1 MPTAQP
7 CLGRQRPTGS
17 HPQTR
22 TPPTA
27 YRANFLVAIPRTP
40 LSPSAQLPEVV
51 RPPTSGPFKRLARLR
66 RRLRRRLWLRLRRR
80 LLRLME
86 PERERTGK
94 HFKKGRKRRR
104 APNTLV
110 GAAEAM
116 RARWELGERQPEAK
130 KARLSAILFAENCE
144 VTHDQLCELLKY
156 AVLGKSSVPKP
167 SWCQLFHQNHLNNV
181 VVFVLQGMSQLHFY
195 RFYLEFGFLRK
206 AFRHK
211 FRLPPPS
218 SNFLADIIGLKKKQA
233 TRDQSKM
240 GEGSLPST
248 SSKVRVNLQNDPIIQ
263 KYGSKKVCLTRCLLT
278 KEEMKTFHFPL
289 QGCPDC
295 ANFVPTKCNGSITDN
310 SPLFGLDCEMCVTSK
325 GRELTRISLVAEGG
339 SCVMDELVKPD
350 NKILDYLT
358 SFSGIT
364 KKILNPVT
372 TRLKDVQRQ
381 LKSLLPPDAVLV
393 GHSLDL
399 DLRALKMIHPYVI
412 DTSLLYVREQ
422 GRRFKLKFLAKA
434 ILGKDIQC
442 PNRLGHDATEDART
456 TLELARYFLKYG
468 PRKIAEL
475 NLEALASHQELLATG
490 QELRNTAEVVQQPNT
505 SVLECLDL
513 MGQKLLFLTREPET
527 SELSSARNCETVKCL
542 SNKEVL
548 EQARVEIPLF
558 PFSIVQFSF
567 EPFSPSLTEEMN
579 KRMRIKWTEM
589 STVYAGPFSKN
600 CNLRA
605 LKRLFKSF
613 GPIRSMTLVLETHQ
627 PHLCIQYEV
636 LEAAQLAIESLD
648 GVLVEGACI
657 KVQRPVTELTLDCNT
672 LVNELEQDS
681 ENRGT
686 IYLSGVSETFKE
698 HLLQQSNLFLGLEA
712 VILPKD
718 LKSGKQKRYCF
729 LKFKNFGSAQRALD
743 ILKGK
748 DWKLKGRHALT
759 PRHLHAWLRGLP
771 PESRRPP
778 GIRVI
783 PPPSEQQALQ
793 ALKVDHP
800 KIAAWRWGRKIG
812 KLYHSLG
819 PGTLCLILLPGTK
832 STHGSFSGLGL
843 MGIKDEEESTT
854 PNVCL

>member
-1 MPTAQP
+1 MEERIP
-7 CLGRQRPTGS
+7 GS
-17 HPQTR
+17 
-22 TPPTA
+22 
-27 YRANFLVAIPRTP
+27 
-40 LSPSAQLPEVV
+40 
-51 RPPTSGPFKRLARLR
+51 
-66 RRLRRRLWLRLRRR
+66 
-80 LLRLME
+80 LME
-86 PERERTGK
+86 PEKERTGRQP
-94 HFKKGRKRRR
+94 KKGRKRRR
-104 APNTLV
+104 APNKVV

-116 RARWELGERQPEAK
+116 RADWDLKERQPEAK
-130 KARLSAILFAENCE
+130 KARLSTILFAENYE
-144 VTHDQLCELLKY
+144 VTHGQLCELLKY
-156 AVLGKSSVPKP
+156 AVLGKSSIPKP

-211 FRLPPPS
+211 FLLPPPS
-218 SNFLADIIGLKKKQA
+218 STFLADIIGLQKKQ
-233 TRDQSKM
+233 TTGNLPKTM
-240 GEGSLPST
+240 EGSLPSA
-248 SSKVRVNLQNDPIIQ
+248 SSKANINLQNDPIIQ
-263 KYGSKKVCLTRCLLT
+263 KYGCKKVGLTRCILT

-289 QGCPDC
+289 QGFPDC
-295 ANFVPTKCNGSITDN
+295 ENFVPTKCNGSITDN
-310 SPLFGLDCEMCVTSK
+310 SPLFGLDCEMCLTSK

-339 SCVMDELVKPD
+339 CCVMDELVKPD

-372 TRLKDVQRQ
+372 TKLKDVQRQ
-381 LKSLLPPDAVLV
+381 LKALLPPDAVLV

-442 PNRLGHDATEDART
+442 PGRLGHDATEDART

-468 PRKIAEL
+468 PKKIAEL
-475 NLEALASHQELLATG
+475 NLEGLASHPEVQAAG
-490 QELRNTAEVVQQPNT
+490 QEPKNAAEIVQHPNT
-505 SVLECLDL
+505 SVLECLDS
-513 MGQKLLFLTREPET
+513 MGQKLLFLARET
-527 SELSSARNCETVKCL
+527 DAGELSSSRNCQTIKCL
-542 SNKEVL
+542 SNKE
-548 EQARVEIPLF
+548 
-558 PFSIVQFSF
+558 
-567 EPFSPSLTEEMN
+567 M
-579 KRMRIKWTEM
+579 RMKWTEM

-605 LKRLFKSF
+605 LKRLFKNF
-613 GPIRSMTLVLETHQ
+613 GPIRSMSLVLETHQ

-636 LEAAQLAIESLD
+636 LEAAQLAIESSD
-648 GVLVEGACI
+648 GILVESTRI
-657 KVQRPVTELTLDCNT
+657 KVQRPVTELTLDCDI
-672 LVNELEQDS
+672 LVNELERDS

-718 LKSGKQKRYCF
+718 LKSGKQKKYCF
-729 LKFKNFGSAQRALD
+729 LKFKSFGSAQRALN
-743 ILKGK
+743 ILTGK

-771 PESRRPP
+771 PESKRPP

-793 ALKVDHP
+793 TLKVDHP

-812 KLYHSLG
+812 KLYHSLC

-832 STHGSFSGLGL
+832 STHGSLSGLGL

-854 PNVCL
+854 RSLRS

>member
-1 MPTAQP
+1 
-7 CLGRQRPTGS
+7 
-17 HPQTR
+17 
-22 TPPTA
+22 
-27 YRANFLVAIPRTP
+27 
-40 LSPSAQLPEVV
+40 
-51 RPPTSGPFKRLARLR
+51 
-66 RRLRRRLWLRLRRR
+66 
-80 LLRLME
+80 ME
-86 PERERTGK
+86 PQRERAGR
-94 HFKKGRKRRR
+94 HLKKGRKRRR
-104 APNTLV
+104 GPNMLV

-116 RARWELGERQPEAK
+116 RARWELEESQPEAK
-130 KARLSAILFAENCE
+130 KARLSTILFAENCE
-144 VTHDQLCELLKY
+144 VTHEQLCELLKY
-156 AVLGKSSVPKP
+156 AVLGNSNVSKP
-167 SWCQLFHQNHLNNV
+167 SSWCQLFHQNQLNNV

-195 RFYLEFGFLRK
+195 RFYMEFGFLRK
-206 AFRHK
+206 AFTHK

-218 SNFLADIIGLKKKQA
+218 SNFLADIIGLQKKQ
-233 TRDQSKM
+233 TTGDLSKIV
-240 GEGSLPST
+240 EGSLPSS
-248 SSKVRVNLQNDPIIQ
+248 SSKVSISLQNDPIIQ
-263 KYGSKKVCLTRCLLT
+263 KYGSKKVGLTRCLLT

-289 QGCPDC
+289 QGFPDC
-295 ANFVPTKCNGSITDN
+295 ENFVPTKCHGSITDN
-310 SPLFGLDCEMCVTSK
+310 SPLFGLNCEMCLTSK

-339 SCVMDELVKPD
+339 CCVMDELVKPD
-350 NKILDYLT
+350 NKVLDYLT

-372 TRLKDVQRQ
+372 TKLKDVQRQ
-381 LKSLLPPDAVLV
+381 LKALLPPDAVLV
-393 GHSLDL
+393 GHSLGL

-422 GRRFKLKFLAKA
+422 GGRFKLKFLAKA

-442 PNRLGHDATEDART
+442 PHRLGHDATEDART

-475 NLEALASHQELLATG
+475 NLEALASHQELLAAG
-490 QELRNTAEVVQQPNT
+490 QGPRNTAEVVQQSNT

-513 MGQKLLFLTREPET
+513 MGQKLLFLTREAET
-527 SELSSARNCETVKCL
+527 SELSSSRNCQTIKCL
-542 SNKEVL
+542 TNKEVL

-567 EPFSPSLTEEMN
+567 EPFSYKLTEEMN
-579 KRMRIKWTEM
+579 KRMRSKWTEM

-605 LKRLFKSF
+605 VKRLFKSF
-613 GPIRSMTLVLETHQ
+613 GPVRSMSLVLETHQ

-648 GVLVEGACI
+648 GILVESTCI
-657 KVQRPVTELTLDCNT
+657 KVQRPVTELTLDSST
-672 LVNELEQDS
+672 LVKELEQDS

-686 IYLSGVSETFKE
+686 IYLSGVNQTFKE
-698 HLLQQSNLFLGLEA
+698 HLLQQSNIFLGLEA

-718 LKSGKQKRYCF
+718 LKSGKQKKYCF
-729 LKFKNFGSAQRALD
+729 LKFKTFGSAQRALN

-759 PRHLHAWLRGLP
+759 PRHLHAWLRGIP
-771 PESRRPP
+771 PESRRTP
-778 GIRVI
+778 GVRVI

-793 ALKVDHP
+793 VLKVDHP

-812 KLYHSLG
+812 KLYHSLS

-854 PNVCL
+854 PKICS

>member
-1 MPTAQP
+1 
-7 CLGRQRPTGS
+7 
-17 HPQTR
+17 
-22 TPPTA
+22 
-27 YRANFLVAIPRTP
+27 
-40 LSPSAQLPEVV
+40 
-51 RPPTSGPFKRLARLR
+51 
-66 RRLRRRLWLRLRRR
+66 
-80 LLRLME
+80 ME
-86 PERERTGK
+86 PQRERAGR
-94 HFKKGRKRRR
+94 HLKKGRKRRR
-104 APNTLV
+104 GPNMLV

-116 RARWELGERQPEAK
+116 RARWELEESQPEAK
-130 KARLSAILFAENCE
+130 KARLSTILFAENCE
-144 VTHDQLCELLKY
+144 VTHEQLCELLKY
-156 AVLGKSSVPKP
+156 AVLGNSNVSKP
-167 SWCQLFHQNHLNNV
+167 SWCQLFHQNQLNNV

-195 RFYLEFGFLRK
+195 RFYMEFGFLRK
-206 AFRHK
+206 AFTHK

-218 SNFLADIIGLKKKQA
+218 SNFLADIIGLQKKQ
-233 TRDQSKM
+233 TTGDLSKM
-240 GEGSLPST
+240 VEGSLPSS
-248 SSKVRVNLQNDPIIQ
+248 SSKVSISLQNDPIIQ
-263 KYGSKKVCLTRCLLT
+263 KYGSKKVGLTRCLLT

-289 QGCPDC
+289 QGFPDC
-295 ANFVPTKCNGSITDN
+295 ENFVPTKCHGSITDN
-310 SPLFGLDCEMCVTSK
+310 SPLFGLNCEMCLTSK

-339 SCVMDELVKPD
+339 CCVMDELVKPD
-350 NKILDYLT
+350 NKVLDYLT

-372 TRLKDVQRQ
+372 TKLKDVQRQ
-381 LKSLLPPDAVLV
+381 LKALLPPDAVLV
-393 GHSLDL
+393 GHSLGL

-442 PNRLGHDATEDART
+442 PDRFGHDATEDART

-475 NLEALASHQELLATG
+475 NLEALASHQELLAAG
-490 QELRNTAEVVQQPNT
+490 QGPRNTAEVVQQSNT

-513 MGQKLLFLTREPET
+513 MGQKLLFLTREAET
-527 SELSSARNCETVKCL
+527 SELSSSRNCQTIKCL
-542 SNKEVL
+542 TNKEVL
-548 EQARVEIPLF
+548 EQARVEIPRF

-567 EPFSPSLTEEMN
+567 EPFSYKLTEEMN
-579 KRMRIKWTEM
+579 KRMRSKWTEM

-605 LKRLFKSF
+605 VKRLFKSF
-613 GPIRSMTLVLETHQ
+613 GPVRSMSLVLETHQ

-648 GVLVEGACI
+648 GILVESTCI
-657 KVQRPVTELTLDCNT
+657 KVQRPVTELTLDSST
-672 LVNELEQDS
+672 LVKELEQDS

-686 IYLSGVSETFKE
+686 IYLSGVNQTFKE
-698 HLLQQSNLFLGLEA
+698 HLLQQSNIFLGLEA

-718 LKSGKQKRYCF
+718 LKSGKQKKYCF
-729 LKFKNFGSAQRALD
+729 LKFKTFGSAQRALN

-759 PRHLHAWLRGLP
+759 PRHLHAWLRGIP
-771 PESRRPP
+771 PESRRTP
-778 GIRVI
+778 GVRVI

-793 ALKVDHP
+793 VLKVDHP

-812 KLYHSLG
+812 KLYHSLS

-854 PNVCL
+854 PKICS

>member
-1 MPTAQP
+1 MEERIP
-7 CLGRQRPTGS
+7 GS
-17 HPQTR
+17 
-22 TPPTA
+22 
-27 YRANFLVAIPRTP
+27 
-40 LSPSAQLPEVV
+40 
-51 RPPTSGPFKRLARLR
+51 
-66 RRLRRRLWLRLRRR
+66 
-80 LLRLME
+80 LME
-86 PERERTGK
+86 PEKERTGRQP
-94 HFKKGRKRRR
+94 KKGRKRRR
-104 APNTLV
+104 APNKVV

-116 RARWELGERQPEAK
+116 RADWDLKERQPEAK
-130 KARLSAILFAENCE
+130 KARLSTILFAENYE
-144 VTHDQLCELLKY
+144 VTHGQLCELLKY
-156 AVLGKSSVPKP
+156 AVLGKSSIPKP

-211 FRLPPPS
+211 FLLPPPS
-218 SNFLADIIGLKKKQA
+218 STFLADIIGLQKKQ
-233 TRDQSKM
+233 TTGNLPKTM
-240 GEGSLPST
+240 EGSLPSA
-248 SSKVRVNLQNDPIIQ
+248 SSKANINLQNDPIIQ
-263 KYGSKKVCLTRCLLT
+263 KYGCKKVGLTRCILT

-289 QGCPDC
+289 QGFPDC
-295 ANFVPTKCNGSITDN
+295 ENFVPTKCNGSITDN
-310 SPLFGLDCEMCVTSK
+310 SPLFGLDCEMCLTSK

-339 SCVMDELVKPD
+339 CCVMDELVKPD

-372 TRLKDVQRQ
+372 TKLKDVQRQ
-381 LKSLLPPDAVLV
+381 LKALLPPDAVLV

-442 PNRLGHDATEDART
+442 PGRLGHDATEDART

-468 PRKIAEL
+468 PKKIAEL
-475 NLEALASHQELLATG
+475 NLEGLASHPEVQAAG
-490 QELRNTAEVVQQPNT
+490 QEPKNAAEIVQHPNT
-505 SVLECLDL
+505 SVLECLDS
-513 MGQKLLFLTREPET
+513 MGQKLLFLARET
-527 SELSSARNCETVKCL
+527 DAGELSSSRNCQTIKCL

-548 EQARVEIPLF
+548 EHARVEIPLF

-567 EPFSPSLTEEMN
+567 EPFSPIFTEEMN
-579 KRMRIKWTEM
+579 KRMRMKWTEM

-605 LKRLFKSF
+605 LKRLFKNF
-613 GPIRSMTLVLETHQ
+613 GPIRSMSLVLETH
-627 PHLCIQYEV
+627 QYEV
-636 LEAAQLAIESLD
+636 LEAAQLAIESSD
-648 GVLVEGACI
+648 GILVESTRI
-657 KVQRPVTELTLDCNT
+657 KVQRPVTELTLDCDI
-672 LVNELEQDS
+672 LVNELERDS

-718 LKSGKQKRYCF
+718 LKSGKQKKYCF
-729 LKFKNFGSAQRALD
+729 LKFKSFGSAQRALN
-743 ILKGK
+743 ILTGK

-771 PESRRPP
+771 PESKRPP

-793 ALKVDHP
+793 TLKVDHP

-812 KLYHSLG
+812 KLYHSLC

-832 STHGSFSGLGL
+832 STHGSLSGLGL

-854 PNVCL
+854 RSLRS

>member
-1 MPTAQP
+1 
-7 CLGRQRPTGS
+7 
-17 HPQTR
+17 
-22 TPPTA
+22 
-27 YRANFLVAIPRTP
+27 
-40 LSPSAQLPEVV
+40 
-51 RPPTSGPFKRLARLR
+51 
-66 RRLRRRLWLRLRRR
+66 
-80 LLRLME
+80 ME
-86 PERERTGK
+86 PHRERAGR
-94 HFKKGRKRRR
+94 HLKKGRKRRR
-104 APNTLV
+104 GPNMLV

-116 RARWELGERQPEAK
+116 RARWELEESQPEAK
-130 KARLSAILFAENCE
+130 KARLSTILFAENCE
-144 VTHDQLCELLKY
+144 VTHEQLCELLKY
-156 AVLGKSSVPKP
+156 AVLGNSNVSKP
-167 SWCQLFHQNHLNNV
+167 SWCQLFHQNQLNNV

-195 RFYLEFGFLRK
+195 RFYMEFGVLRK
-206 AFRHK
+206 AFTHK

-218 SNFLADIIGLKKKQA
+218 SNFLADIIGLEKKQ
-233 TRDQSKM
+233 TTGDLSKM
-240 GEGSLPST
+240 VEGSLPST
-248 SSKVRVNLQNDPIIQ
+248 SSKVSISLQNAPIIQ
-263 KYGSKKVCLTRCLLT
+263 KYGSKKVGLTRCLLT

-289 QGCPDC
+289 QGFPDC
-295 ANFVPTKCNGSITDN
+295 ENFVPTKCHGSITDN
-310 SPLFGLDCEMCVTSK
+310 SPLFGLDCEMCLTSK

-339 SCVMDELVKPD
+339 CCVMDELVKPD
-350 NKILDYLT
+350 NKVLDYLT

-372 TRLKDVQRQ
+372 TKLKDVQRQ
-381 LKSLLPPDAVLV
+381 LKALLPPDAVLV
-393 GHSLDL
+393 GHSLGL

-442 PNRLGHDATEDART
+442 PHRLGHDATEDART

-475 NLEALASHQELLATG
+475 NLEALASHQELLAAG
-490 QELRNTAEVVQQPNT
+490 QGPRNTAEVVQQSNT

-513 MGQKLLFLTREPET
+513 MGQKLLFLTREAET
-527 SELSSARNCETVKCL
+527 SELSSSRNCQTIKCL
-542 SNKEVL
+542 TNKEVL

-567 EPFSPSLTEEMN
+567 EPFSYKLTEEMN
-579 KRMRIKWTEM
+579 KRMRSKWTEM

-605 LKRLFKSF
+605 VKRLFKSF
-613 GPIRSMTLVLETHQ
+613 GPVRSMSLVLETHQ

-648 GVLVEGACI
+648 GILVESTCI
-657 KVQRPVTELTLDCNT
+657 KVQRPVTELTLDSST
-672 LVNELEQDS
+672 LVKELEQDS

-686 IYLSGVSETFKE
+686 IYLSGVNQTFKE
-698 HLLQQSNLFLGLEA
+698 HLLQQSNIFLGLEA

-718 LKSGKQKRYCF
+718 LKSGKQKKYCF
-729 LKFKNFGSAQRALD
+729 LKFKTFGSAQRALN

-759 PRHLHAWLRGLP
+759 PRHLHAWLRGIP
-771 PESRRPP
+771 PESRRTP
-778 GIRVI
+778 GVRVI

-793 ALKVDHP
+793 VLKVDHP

-812 KLYHSLG
+812 KLYHSLS

-854 PNVCL
+854 PKICS

>member
-1 MPTAQP
+1 
-7 CLGRQRPTGS
+7 
-17 HPQTR
+17 
-22 TPPTA
+22 
-27 YRANFLVAIPRTP
+27 
-40 LSPSAQLPEVV
+40 
-51 RPPTSGPFKRLARLR
+51 
-66 RRLRRRLWLRLRRR
+66 
-80 LLRLME
+80 ME
-86 PERERTGK
+86 PQRERAGR
-94 HFKKGRKRRR
+94 HLKKGRKRRR
-104 APNTLV
+104 GPNMLV

-116 RARWELGERQPEAK
+116 RARWELEESQPEAK
-130 KARLSAILFAENCE
+130 KARLSTILFAENCE
-144 VTHDQLCELLKY
+144 VTHEQLCELLKY
-156 AVLGKSSVPKP
+156 AVLGNSNVSKP
-167 SWCQLFHQNHLNNV
+167 SSWCQLFHQNQLNNV

-195 RFYLEFGFLRK
+195 RFYMEFGFLRK
-206 AFRHK
+206 AFTHK

-218 SNFLADIIGLKKKQA
+218 SNFLADIIGLQKKQ
-233 TRDQSKM
+233 TTGDLSKM
-240 GEGSLPST
+240 VEGSLPSS
-248 SSKVRVNLQNDPIIQ
+248 SSKVSISLQNDPIIQ
-263 KYGSKKVCLTRCLLT
+263 KYGSKKVGLTRCLLT

-289 QGCPDC
+289 QGFPDC
-295 ANFVPTKCNGSITDN
+295 ENFVPTKCHGSITDN
-310 SPLFGLDCEMCVTSK
+310 SPLFGLNCEMCLTSK

-339 SCVMDELVKPD
+339 CCVMDELVKPD
-350 NKILDYLT
+350 NKVLDYLT

-372 TRLKDVQRQ
+372 TKLKDVQRQ
-381 LKSLLPPDAVLV
+381 LKALLPPDAVLV
-393 GHSLDL
+393 GHSLGL

-442 PNRLGHDATEDART
+442 PDRFGHDATEDART

-475 NLEALASHQELLATG
+475 NLEALASHQELLAAG
-490 QELRNTAEVVQQPNT
+490 QGPRNTAEVVQQSNT

-513 MGQKLLFLTREPET
+513 MGQKLLFLTREAET
-527 SELSSARNCETVKCL
+527 SELSSSRNCQTIKCL
-542 SNKEVL
+542 TNKE
-548 EQARVEIPLF
+548 
-558 PFSIVQFSF
+558 
-567 EPFSPSLTEEMN
+567 
-579 KRMRIKWTEM
+579 MRSKWTEM

-605 LKRLFKSF
+605 VKRLFKSF
-613 GPIRSMTLVLETHQ
+613 GPVRSMSLVLETHQ

-648 GVLVEGACI
+648 GILVESTCI
-657 KVQRPVTELTLDCNT
+657 KVQRPVTELTLDSST
-672 LVNELEQDS
+672 LVKELEQDS

-686 IYLSGVSETFKE
+686 IYLSGVNQTFKE
-698 HLLQQSNLFLGLEA
+698 HLLQQSNIFLGLEA

-718 LKSGKQKRYCF
+718 LKSGKQKKYCF
-729 LKFKNFGSAQRALD
+729 LKFKTFGSAQRALN

-759 PRHLHAWLRGLP
+759 PRHLHAWLRGIP
-771 PESRRPP
+771 PESRRTP
-778 GIRVI
+778 GVRVI

-793 ALKVDHP
+793 VLKVDHP

-812 KLYHSLG
+812 KLYHSLS

-854 PNVCL
+854 PKICS